1 MAAAAPPAVM
11 TPAMMS
17 QITFNTREVPAPAP
31 LYITRDDIL
40 VLRVRNSV
48 AGINVTCRGRY
59 LGRDGQVHRFSDFVV
74 PTSDRASNNLQ
85 IELDYGFLL
94 SVTVAVGE
102 TEVVR
107 RGQTFVQAFLQHGS
121 VEAAYQQLLVSDY
134 VTQQAPVGWPGGILR
149 SSVEGP
155 GVLRSITGTDPAAG
169 VEISETVP
177 VNARWRL
184 ISIRFILVTSAAV
197 ANRQVDFLLDD
208 GVTIYYRIFSS
219 AVQTASVTLNY
230 GASDQNFRGDDGGG
244 NIQIVMPMAPVL
256 FQGHRIR
263 TATTALQ
270 AGDNWG
276 APQLYVEEWIEE

>member
-11 TPAMMS
+11 TPPMMS

-59 LGRDGQVHRFSDFVV
+59 LGRDGQVHRFSEFVV

-85 IELDYGFLL
+85 IELDDGFLL

-149 SSVEGP
+149 SSIEGP

-169 VEISETVP
+169 AEISETVP

-184 ISIRFILVTSAAV
+184 SVLSAVLVTDATAV
-197 ANRQVDFLLDD
+197 TRQVEFLLDD
-208 GVTIYYRIFSS
+208 GATILFDEQHPFG
-219 AVQTASVTLNY
+219 QTASLTWRYTAADVGWMHTAASTRPLLPIPPDLFLFQGWRIRTVTLN
-230 GASDQNFRGDDGGG
+230 
-244 NIQIVMPMAPVL
+244 IV
-256 FQGHRIR
+256 
-263 TATTALQ
+263 

-276 APQLYVEEWIEE
+276 APQMLVEEWIEE

>member
-17 QITFNTREVPAPAP
+17 QITFNTREVPAPAA

-59 LGRDGQVHRFSDFVV
+59 LGRDGQVHRFSEFVV

-107 RGQTFVQAFLQHGS
+107 RGQTFVQVFLQHGS
-121 VEAAYQQLLVSDY
+121 VEAVYQQLLVSDY

-149 SSVEGP
+149 SSIEGP
-155 GVLRSITGTDPAAG
+155 GMLRSITLTDPAAG
-169 VEISETVP
+169 VEISQV
-177 VNARWRL
+177 VIADARWRF
-184 ISIRFILVTSAAV
+184 ISLHASLVTAAV
-197 ANRQVDFLLDD
+197 AGARVPVLVFDD
-208 GVTIYYRIFSS
+208 GANTYFQMEAGVNQGGGSTVFWTWSIHGHKETS
-219 AVQTASVTLNY
+219 AVFSRPAIGV
-230 GASDQNFRGDDGGG
+230 A
-244 NIQIVMPMAPVL
+244 PMVL
-256 FQGHRIR
+256 LQGHRIR
-263 TATTALQ
+263 TTTQALDP
-270 AGDNWG
+270 GDNWG